1 MPDESEQVTIR
12 TLHGLAYLPDV
23 RAVVDDWPAFVA
35 RFPKYDADPDKEH
48 PQYCVRCRYVYEWLG
63 LKNYRVSWSD
73 GLIYVE
79 PGEPLELRV
88 DELNVW

>member
-48 PQYCVRCRYVYEWLG
+48 PQYCVRCRYVYEWFG
-63 LKNYRVSWSD
+63 LKNVRVDYAD
-73 GLIYVE
+73 GIITLT
-79 PGEPLELRV
+79 PDAPHELRV